1 MRYISKL
8 DDIQCYISNEVR
20 LFSCC
25 YLRKNDTKTNII
37 SIKLDKYS
45 FADAENANY

>member
-25 YLRKNDTKTNII
+25 FLRKNNIKTNII
-37 SIKLDKYS
+37 AIKLHKYS
-45 FADAENANY
+45 FTDAEDANY